1 MTFKARYFF
10 VALASLTLCVTGCNP
25 APAAPTV
32 DSIAVKENT
41 ATTEFFVGDQ
51 FSVGGGK
58 LVVTYSNQTTEE
70 VSMTLDM
77 IKNAPDMS
85 SEHLNYTVNVEYEK
99 KATSYVVNVRNPSVT
114 SIAIKQSAQPLKKFL
129 MGDEFTVAGGKLIVN
144 YNNNSTQEI
153 DMTLAMIKNA
163 PTMNEPHA
171 NYEVQVE
178 YGGAQTTYNVDVDQ
192 AFVLDSSNR
201 VEEENYTKMNAPVVK
216 TVSNVKINNY
226 LAKGAEG
233 KYAKLASTGRIY
245 NYSSDGN
252 SKIPGMS
259 AMKVTFTGGKLYL
272 QVSRD
277 LAGKIFT
284 DKAEIPSGQLLDLS
298 SMQANYFILSA
309 GDAEVD
315 IEKIQ
320 LVASGTERNILT
332 VNQLGQEYTGAK
344 GDIIY
349 KTVIEGDDA
358 TLVTLNKEQNDSYT
372 AKVSV
377 EGEQVKFT
385 IANTGD
391 LYFTVNE
398 GRTKL
403 TVDATKGIGAGF
415 SGLAFNEVFTVE
427 DFEEYE
433 DTGAGY
439 DDVTKSYAAMTGLRA
454 EYHADFNNSE
464 TTRTTSLLG
473 WKLMGSGDYLTLSK
487 NGGRNQ
493 SKAGVFKVSNES
505 GLRYVSMSSLYN
517 VPKTLGKGSTFS
529 FWAHGAV
536 KADGTA
542 ATTSTTIKIRVFYSN
557 PVTSSNLGSSTTAE
571 YTIPA
576 GADWTEY
583 KLALDSSKE
592 YYGFFIYST
601 SKSQYL
607 PVDDIKIYTD
617 SPYAEYVAPPK
628 LEVAL
633 DRENIKV
640 AKTRTTALKAIVT
653 PDDTENKNVT
663 WKSSDTNIAIVDE
676 NGVITPVA
684 TGTVKVTATSVA
696 EPTVSAETNVTVTE
710 LFPGGLYVG
719 YAKLLG
725 SDTPIV
731 IGLSDTGDYTIKFA
745 NTVDAQPTSFD
756 LNRNTGVM
764 TFETTGKYTHEGT
777 DYTFGT
783 ITAAYDPSTHS
794 IKNLNVAGTIGAA
807 ISNNGSIECAAPATS
822 NNCDGSTEELQNFF
836 VRRSGDPWT
845 ATDNVSSNSVI
856 YQSGGKALEM
866 EGNKSARIS
875 LALKSG
881 LPGVTLKN
889 VGFWVYNPSNS
900 DITLRQWIYK
910 SANFGGAEEIGSVTA
925 KAGQWTLCLM
935 GFGSKTIYNVQVAD
949 FAKTG
954 VNLIFDNFT
963 LYA

>member
-1 MTFKARYFF
+1 MKLFENHLLLIIKVDTNVSKNNGGYRKGKKFMAFKTKYFL
-10 VALASLTLCVTGCNP
+10 VALASLTLCVAGCSP
-25 APAAPTV
+25 KTPAAPTV

-41 ATTEFFVGDQ
+41 AKTEFFVGDN
-51 FSVGGGK
+51 FTVGGGK

-70 VSMTLDM
+70 VNMTLDM

-171 NYEVQVE
+171 NYEVRVE

-252 SKIPGMS
+252 SKIPGIS

-320 LVASGTERNILT
+320 LVASGTERNVLT

-385 IANTGD
+385 IANAGD

-398 GRTKL
+398 GRTQL

-433 DTGAGY
+433 DTGVGY

-464 TTRTTSLLG
+464 TARTTSLLG
-473 WKLMGSGDYLTLSK
+473 WKLMGSSDYLTLSK
-487 NGGRNQ
+487 NGGHNQ
-493 SKAGVFKVSNES
+493 SKAGVFKVSNTS
-505 GLRYVSMSSLYN
+505 GLRYVSMSSVYN

-529 FWAHGAV
+529 FWTRGAV
-536 KADGTA
+536 KTDGSS
-542 ATTSTTIKIRVFYSN
+542 ATTDTKIKVRVFYVN
-557 PVTSSNLGSSTTAE
+557 PVTAVGDSTGDAKE
-571 YTIPA
+571 FTIPA
-576 GADWTEY
+576 GSDWKEY
-583 KLALDSSKE
+583 TMTLASNKE
-592 YYGFFIYST
+592 YYGYCIFSN
-601 SKSQYL
+601 SASQYL
-607 PVDDIKIYTD
+607 PIDDVKIYTA
-617 SPYAEYVAPPK
+617 SPYAEYVEPEQDHHWKAFTGQGTVQFGDTMK
-628 LEVAL
+628 AAL
-633 DRENIKV
+633 SINETYFNFGISADGNAKGYILGKV
-640 AKTRTTALKAIVT
+640 F
-653 PDDTENKNVT
+653 
-663 WKSSDTNIAIVDE
+663 
-676 NGVITPVA
+676 
-684 TGTVKVTATSVA
+684 TGTTYSIDESTRKLTVA
-696 EPTVSAETNVTVTE
+696 GALESNNWNITM
-710 LFPGGLYVG
+710 
-719 YAKLLG
+719 
-725 SDTPIV
+725 
-731 IGLSDTGDYTIKFA
+731 TGI
-745 NTVDAQPTSFD
+745 
-756 LNRNTGVM
+756 
-764 TFETTGKYTHEGT
+764 EGT
-777 DYTFGT
+777 FNETYSVLSNVKFIGT
-783 ITAAYDPSTHS
+783 I
-794 IKNLNVAGTIGAA
+794 AGEGMLA
-807 ISNNGSIECAAPATS
+807 NNGSITIDTTALQGVQDFTGATTAALQATFNRWYYS
-822 NNCDGSTEELQNFF
+822 DKWTADPGNADRVTAYTEEGYDDNICLRERGHAKHSLTFAQSLDPAISFHGMGYWVKNLSASKKVIAKYFSYTSTDL
-836 VRRSGDPWT
+836 SG
-845 ATDNVSSNSVI
+845 AAQM
-856 YQSGGKALEM
+856 Y
-866 EGNKSARIS
+866 GND
-875 LALKSG
+875 
-881 LPGVTLKN
+881 VTIN
-889 VGFWVYNPSNS
+889 
-900 DITLRQWIYK
+900 
-910 SANFGGAEEIGSVTA
+910 AGAG
-925 KAGQWTLCLM
+925 WTLVVC
-935 GFGSKTIYNVQVAD
+935 D
-949 FAKTG
+949 FQANMAVKEGIKNIRFYFETPSG
-954 VNLIFDNFT
+954 TQTDYVLVDHIFF
-963 LYA
+963 Y